1 MNYIISNKLSRQ
13 ILMSGVKYKDNHPG
27 GISAVVQYWS
37 EYIDGIRYF
46 PMFKEGSRISKIN
59 IFACSYV
66 LMFLTLLFDKR
77 VKIVHV
83 HTAAGTDFKR
93 STKIINLAK
102 KFGKKGRTRQTLWS
116 RPCRC

>member
-1 MNYIISNKLSRQ
+1 
-13 ILMSGVKYKDNHPG
+13 MSGVKYKDNHPG

-46 PMFKEGSRISKIN
+46 PTFKEGSRISKVN
-59 IFACSYV
+59 IFAYSYV
-66 LMFLTLLFDKR
+66 RMFLTLLFDKR

-93 STKIINLAK
+93 STKI
-102 KFGKKGRTRQTLWS
+102 
-116 RPCRC
+116 